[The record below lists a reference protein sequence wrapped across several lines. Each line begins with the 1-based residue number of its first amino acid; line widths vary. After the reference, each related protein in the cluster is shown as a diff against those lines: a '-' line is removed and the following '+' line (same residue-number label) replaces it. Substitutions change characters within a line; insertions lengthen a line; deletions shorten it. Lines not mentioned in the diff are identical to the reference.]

1 MNRFFARFGNGR
13 TSAEEI
19 VSAAIIAPPLQM
31 IELHAQLIQL
41 FKDNVGIHGI
51 EDCIVA
57 FTYAGQLRLIHR
69 LNKSRLSL
77 PVFEIEQRTTGSS
90 MQDIDSSV
98 GMSEV
103 ATGTTTRATGTESVD
118 SMDASNTLASPR
130 GNVAGSVESMD
141 TSNTLPPVM
150 LTNPDN
156 DARSTASMSLDMD
169 PSTRNVMGN

>member
-1 MNRFFARFGNGR
+1 MSRFFARFGNGR
-13 TSAEEI
+13 TSAEQ
-19 VSAAIIAPPLQM
+19 IINASLDASPLQM

-41 FKDNVGIHGI
+41 FKNNVGIHGV
-51 EDCIVA
+51 EECVTA
-57 FTYAGQLRLIHR
+57 AVYAGQLRFIHR
-69 LNKSRLSL
+69 LSESRLSL

-90 MQDIDSSV
+90 MQDTDSSV

-118 SMDASNTLASPR
+118 SMDASNTLAGPR

-156 DARSTASMSLDMD
+156 DARSTASMSLDTD
-169 PSTRNVMGN
+169 PYTHG